1 MKTMVKF
8 ARTGSLCYI
17 SHLDLMRCVQ
27 RTFRRADLP
36 LAYSQG
42 FNPHPILS
50 FAQALSVG
58 METHGDYL
66 EVGFTEPVEP
76 KHVIEA
82 LNTHAPA
89 GFKALAARTMEE
101 GEKSPMARIV
111 AAQYAIRP
119 AEADIQAFAWGIE
132 KMLQQ
137 TTYIYEKRTKS
148 GMKQQD
154 MRPLIH
160 SIVIEGAQV
169 HAIVSCGNENLAPQ
183 ALVQAVC
190 QLGAMESDGVSWLRE
205 DLFVRDEQGTL
216 VPLIV

>member
-1 MKTMVKF
+1 MKMVVKF

-27 RTFRRADLP
+27 RTFRRAGLP

-66 EVGFTEPVEP
+66 EVGFTEPLAPEG
-76 KHVIEA
+76 VIEA

-89 GFKALAARTMEE
+89 GFKALAARSMAE

-119 AEADIQAFAWGIE
+119 AEADAQAFVWGIE
-132 KMLQQ
+132 KLLQQ

-160 SIVIEGAQV
+160 SIVIKDAQV
-169 HAIVSCGNENLAPQ
+169 HAVVSCGNENLAPQ
-183 ALVQAVC
+183 ALVQAIC
-190 QLGAMESDGVSWLRE
+190 QEGGIPAQGMSWLRE

-216 VPLIV
+216 VPLIE

>member
-8 ARTGSLCYI
+8 ARTGSLCYV

-27 RTFRRADLP
+27 RTFRRAALP

-58 METHGDYL
+58 METRGDYL

-76 KHVIEA
+76 KRVIEA

-89 GFKALAARTMEE
+89 GFTALAARSMEE

-111 AAQYAIRP
+111 AAQYALHP
-119 AEADIQAFAWGIE
+119 SAPDAEAFAQGVE
-132 KMLQQ
+132 RLLQQ
-137 TTYIYEKRTKS
+137 TEYIYEKRTKS
-148 GMKQQD
+148 GTKQQD

-160 SIVIEGAQV
+160 SIVIEGAHA
-169 HAIVSCGNENLAPQ
+169 HAIVSCGNANLAPQ

-190 QLGAMESDGVSWLRE
+190 QLGGMEADGVSWLRE
-205 DLFVRDEQGTL
+205 DLFVRDAQGTL
-216 VPLIV
+216 APLIV